1 MISPLFTNASGLPRE
16 GQRVEFVLDNRD
28 IAISGT
34 YGQRIFQSRWSG
46 YDVENVR
53 AWRYA
58 EAESAVAAV
67 HEANRCVA

>member
-1 MISPLFTNASGLPRE
+1 MISRNASGLPRE

-28 IAISGT
+28 VAIIGT

-46 YDVENVR
+46 YAVENVR

-58 EAESAVAAV
+58 EAESAAAV
-67 HEANRCVA
+67 VNEANRCVA